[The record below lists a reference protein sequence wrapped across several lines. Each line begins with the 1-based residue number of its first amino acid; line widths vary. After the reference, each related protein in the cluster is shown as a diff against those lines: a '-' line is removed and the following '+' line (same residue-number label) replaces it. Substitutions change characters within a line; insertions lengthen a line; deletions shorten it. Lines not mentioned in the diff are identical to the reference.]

1 MENEKEGKKNLVR
14 CGVRTFLP
22 PTPTSSVNL
31 LHFVCVCVWF
41 PAEKTSWIKEGNEV
55 GGDGGRWGN
64 VSGSWVQQIHFFL
77 VCVCVCVCT
86 FIYVKYVMSAPN
98 SLLPQS
104 IVDWLKVESR
114 LGMRMLNGIVAKVIS
129 ISLLLPVR
137 LLLFFIYIWKKN
149 KKINKLLFLFSFFS
163 FGGHVSFP

>member
-1 MENEKEGKKNLVR
+1 
-14 CGVRTFLP
+14 
-22 PTPTSSVNL
+22 
-31 LHFVCVCVWF
+31 
-41 PAEKTSWIKEGNEV
+41 
-55 GGDGGRWGN
+55 
-64 VSGSWVQQIHFFL
+64 
-77 VCVCVCVCT
+77 
-86 FIYVKYVMSAPN
+86 MSAPN

-163 FGGHVSFP
+163 FGGHFSFP